1 MPSKHNLYRALFAVA
16 LGMAMGRCADAPREL
31 RVVGLSDLQ
40 TVIEGPGEAVR
51 VINFWATWCAPC
63 VKEMPLFEELNKSRR
78 DVEVTLVS
86 LDMDM
91 DPNADKVRKFVKEK
105 EIKSQVLILDAGD
118 PNEWIDKVDAG
129 WSGALPA
136 TLVINSKTGKRVL
149 IEKELHAGD
158 LEALIAQVQ

>member
-1 MPSKHNLYRALFAVA
+1 MPSRRILYRALFAVA
-16 LGMAMGRCADAPREL
+16 VGVSLGRCTDAPREL
-31 RVVGLSDLQ
+31 QVVGLSELQ
-40 TVIEGPGEAVR
+40 NVIGGPGDAVR

-63 VKEMPLFEELNKSRR
+63 IKEMPLFEELNKSRP

-91 DPNADKVRKFVKEK
+91 DPNPDKVRKFVKQK
-105 EIKSQVLILDAGD
+105 EIKSQVLILDAGN
-118 PNEWIDKVDAG
+118 PNEWIDKIDAN

-149 IEKELHAGD
+149 VEKELHAGD
-158 LEALIAQVQ
+158 LEELITQVQ